1 MSVIGVD
8 AGGTLTKIVYEENG
22 GLHFKTFSSEQQESV
37 LQWLKIL
44 AQNHKLY
51 ITGGKA
57 EKWGETFPQARI
69 VGEFEAVCSG
79 AKLLLKEEK
88 SDLKQFILINIGTG
102 TSFFKVDENGCERL
116 LGSGLG
122 GGTFMGLG
130 GLLTGESDY
139 YELVRLSKEGKREL
153 VDLSVRDV
161 YEAMNSPV
169 PAHLT
174 AANFAKGDSSS
185 KKTDKLRALSN
196 MIAETIILLASQA
209 SQAHKLEHFVFIG
222 STLKSN
228 PALKE
233 DLSQFQDMLSY
244 TPIFPEKGA
253 YAGSLGAFDV
263 GWEAEHSQNR
273 Q

>member
-1 MSVIGVD
+1 MSVVGVD
-8 AGGTLTKIVYEENG
+8 AGGTLTKIVYKENG
-22 GLHFKTFSSEQQESV
+22 RLHFKTFSSEQQENV
-37 LQWLKIL
+37 LQWLTLL
-44 AQNHKLY
+44 AKHHKLY

-57 EKWGETFPQARI
+57 EKWGETFPQAHI
-69 VGEFEAVCSG
+69 VGEFIAVCSG

-102 TSFFKVDENGCERL
+102 TSIFKVDENGCERL

-169 PAHLT
+169 PEHLT
-174 AANFAKGDSSS
+174 ASNFAKGDSSS
-185 KKTDKLRALSN
+185 KKEDKLRALTN

-233 DLSQFQDMLSY
+233 DLTQFQELLSY

-253 YAGSLGAFDV
+253 YAGSLGAFEI
-263 GWEAEHSQNR
+263 GREAEHSQNR

>member
-8 AGGTLTKIVYEENG
+8 AGGTLTKVVYEENG
-22 GLHFKTFSSEQQESV
+22 RLHYKTFTSEQQGSV
-37 LQWLKIL
+37 LQWLTIP

-57 EKWGETFPQARI
+57 EKWAEAFPQVRI
-69 VGEFEAVCSG
+69 VGEFKAVCRG

-88 SDLKQFILINIGTG
+88 NDLNQFILINIGTG
-102 TSFFKVDENGCERL
+102 TSIFKVDENGCERL

-122 GGTFMGLG
+122 GGTLMGLG

-153 VDLSVRDV
+153 VDLSVGDV
-161 YEAMNSPV
+161 YETMNSPV
-169 PAHLT
+169 PQHLT

-185 KKTDKLRALSN
+185 KKEDKLRALTN
-196 MIAETIILLASQA
+196 LIAETIILLASQA
-209 SQAHKLEHFVFIG
+209 SQAHNIEHFVFIG

-233 DLSQFQDMLSY
+233 DLIQFQDMLSY
-244 TPIFPEKGA
+244 TPLFPEKGA
-253 YAGSLGAFDV
+253 YAGSLGAFDI
-263 GWEAEHSQNR
+263 GREEELSQNR

>member
-1 MSVIGVD
+1 MSVIGID
-8 AGGTLTKIVYEENG
+8 AGGTLTKIVYEEG
-22 GLHFKTFSSEQQESV
+22 RVLHFKTFSSEQQENV
-37 LQWLKIL
+37 LQWLTTM

-57 EKWGETFPQARI
+57 KKWGEIFPHARI

-88 SDLKQFILINIGTG
+88 IDLKLFILINIGTG
-102 TSFFKVDENGCERL
+102 TSIFKVDENRCERL

-130 GLLTGESDY
+130 GLLTEESDY
-139 YELVRLSKEGKREL
+139 FELVRLSKEGKREL

-169 PAHLT
+169 PEHLT

-185 KKTDKLRALSN
+185 KKADKLRALTN

-222 STLKSN
+222 STLRSN

-244 TPIFPEKGA
+244 NPIFPEKGA

-263 GWEAEHSQNR
+263 GRGSEHSQNR

>member
-22 GLHFKTFSSEQQESV
+22 ALHFKTFSSEQQV
-37 LQWLKIL
+37 LQWLGIL

-57 EKWGETFPQARI
+57 EKWRGIFPHAHI

-88 SDLKQFILINIGTG
+88 TDLKQFTLINIGTG

-169 PAHLT
+169 PEHLT
-174 AANFAKGDSSS
+174 ASNFAKGDSSS
-185 KKTDKLRALSN
+185 KKEDKLRALTN
-196 MIAETIILLASQA
+196 MIVETIILLA

-233 DLSQFQDMLSY
+233 DLTQFQELLSY

-253 YAGSLGAFDV
+253 YAGSLGAFEI
-263 GWEAEHSQNR
+263 GREAEHSQNR

>member
-22 GLHFKTFSSEQQESV
+22 ALHFKTFSSEQQV
-37 LQWLKIL
+37 LQWLGIL

-57 EKWGETFPQARI
+57 EKWRGIFPHAHI

-88 SDLKQFILINIGTG
+88 TDLKQFTLINIGTG

-169 PAHLT
+169 PDHLT
-174 AANFAKGDSSS
+174 AANFAKGDAFS
-185 KKTDKLRALSN
+185 KKADKLRALTN

-209 SQAHKLEHFVFIG
+209 SQAHKLEDFVFIG

-263 GWEAEHSQNR
+263 GRGSEHSQNR

>member
-1 MSVIGVD
+1 MSVVGVD
-8 AGGTLTKIVYEENG
+8 AGGTLTKIVYEEDG
-22 GLHFKTFSSEQQESV
+22 RLHFKTFSSEQQENL
-37 LQWLKIL
+37 LQWLSIL
-44 AQNHKLY
+44 AQNHNLY

-57 EKWGETFPQARI
+57 GKWGETFPHAHI

-88 SDLKQFILINIGTG
+88 RDLKQFILINIGTG
-102 TSFFKVDENGCERL
+102 TSIFKVDENGCERL
-116 LGSGLG
+116 FGSGLG

-139 YELVRLSKEGKREL
+139 YELVRLSKVGKREQ

-161 YEAMNSPV
+161 YEAMDSPV
-169 PAHLT
+169 PEHLT
-174 AANFAKGDSSS
+174 AANFAKGDASS
-185 KKTDKLRALSN
+185 KKADKLRALTN
-196 MIAETIILLASQA
+196 MIAETIILLTSQA
-209 SQAHKLEHFVFIG
+209 SQVLKLDHFVFIG

-233 DLSQFQDMLSY
+233 DLTQFQDMLSY

-253 YAGSLGAFDV
+253 YTGSLGAFDI
-263 GWEAEHSQNR
+263 GREAEHSQNR